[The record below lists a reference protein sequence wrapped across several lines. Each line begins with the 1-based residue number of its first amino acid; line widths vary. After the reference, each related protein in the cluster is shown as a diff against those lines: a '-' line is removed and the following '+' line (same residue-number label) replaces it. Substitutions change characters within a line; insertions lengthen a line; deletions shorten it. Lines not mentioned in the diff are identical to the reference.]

1 MKALFSIFVGIA
13 AAAAATFLHL
23 FAPPFG
29 LIVATL
35 GTFTAIWSIG
45 RKYGKRRYKFWA
57 TLAWVAI
64 FSRAADFGVGQ
75 EIFIQGNSLG
85 NYFLFF
91 SFLAITLALAL
102 PAN

>member
-1 MKALFSIFVGIA
+1 MKALSSICIGIVTA
-13 AAAAATFLHL
+13 VAATFLHL

-29 LIVATL
+29 LIAATL

-45 RKYGKRRYKFWA
+45 RKFGNRRYKFWA
-57 TLAWVAI
+57 ALGWSAI

-75 EIFIQGNSLG
+75 EIFIQGDSLG
-85 NYFLFF
+85 NYFLFS
-91 SFLAITLALAL
+91 SFVAITFALAL